1 MSKYQL
7 TSFLIVLLNLGT
19 LVSSLANDHSYNPPP
34 PPPVT
39 KPPPPQKLKPTPP
52 PPVLKPPPPAPP
64 KLKPPPPPLVVKPP
78 PPATPKVKPPP
89 PPPVV
94 KPPPPPPPK
103 VKPLPPP
110 PVVKPPPPPPKVKPP
125 PPPPVVKPPPPP
137 NVGYPPPP
145 TQQTC
150 SINAL
155 KLGACVD
162 VLGGLIH
169 IGLGDGA
176 KEKCCPLLYGLA
188 DLDAAIC
195 LCTAIKIKALSLIDI
210 LVPISL
216 QVLVSDCG
224 KHPPAG
230 FQCPIN

>member
-1 MSKYQL
+1 MCPRP
-7 TSFLIVLLNLGT
+7 
-19 LVSSLANDHSYNPPP
+19 SLFEILMHRIQANDHSYNPPP

>member
-7 TSFLIVLLNLGT
+7 ASFLIVLLNLGT

-34 PPPVT
+34 PPHVT
-39 KPPPPQKLKPTPP
+39 KPPPPPKVKPTPPPPVVKPPPPPNVKPTPP

-64 KLKPPPPPLVVKPP
+64 K
-78 PPATPKVKPPP
+78 
-89 PPPVV
+89 V
-94 KPPPPPPPK
+94 KPPPPPPPL
-103 VKPLPPP
+103 VKP
-110 PVVKPPPPPPKVKPP
+110 PPPPPPKVKPP
-125 PPPPVVKPPPPP
+125 PPPPPVVKPPPPKVKPPPPSPVVKPPPPP

-145 TQQTC
+145 TPQTC
-150 SINAL
+150 PINAL

-195 LCTAIKIKALSLIDI
+195 LCTAIKIKALGLIDI

-224 KHPPAG
+224 KHPPAR
-230 FQCPIN
+230 FQCPID

>member
-1 MSKYQL
+1 MSKHQL

-19 LVSSLANDHSYNPPP
+19 LVSSLAYDYSYNPPP
-34 PPPVT
+34 PLPSSSCPPLPQSPSPKPPPPPPPIVYPTPSPPVT
-39 KPPPPQKLKPTPP
+39 KPPPPPKVKPTPPP

-64 KLKPPPPPLVVKPP
+64 K
-78 PPATPKVKPPP
+78 VKPPP
-89 PPPVV
+89 PPP
-94 KPPPPPPPK
+94 
-103 VKPLPPP
+103 L
-110 PVVKPPPPPPKVKPP
+110 VKPPPPPPKVKPP
-125 PPPPVVKPPPPP
+125 PPSPVVKPPPPP
-137 NVGYPPPP
+137 NVGYPLLR

-150 SINAL
+150 PINAL

-176 KEKCCPLLYGLA
+176 KEKCCPLLYGLV